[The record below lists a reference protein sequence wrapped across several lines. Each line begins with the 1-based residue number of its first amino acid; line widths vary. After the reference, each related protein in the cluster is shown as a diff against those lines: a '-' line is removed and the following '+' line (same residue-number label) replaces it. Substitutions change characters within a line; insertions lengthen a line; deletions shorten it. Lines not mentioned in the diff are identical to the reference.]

1 MRNLNIYPY
10 PGYFGKDTHLKIG
23 TVLKEQNCSKVL
35 IHYGSHSAVS
45 SGLIDEIRSSLDEA
59 GISYVTLGGVL
70 PNPRLSKVRE
80 GIELAAKNRLIFFW
94 LLAVAALLIPARPS
108 AMDLPIRIQM
118 YGTFFSAP
126 KPQKPVFP

>member
-1 MRNLNIYPY
+1 MRNFEYFTPTRVI
-10 PGYFGKDTHLKIG
+10 FGKDTHLKIG
-23 TVLKEQNCSKVL
+23 TVLKEQNCNKVL

-59 GISYVTLGGVL
+59 GIS
-70 PNPRLSKVRE
+70 
-80 GIELAAKNRLIFFW
+80 FFW

-126 KPQKPVFP
+126 KPQKPVFL

>member
-1 MRNLNIYPY
+1 MRNFEYFTPTRVI
-10 PGYFGKDTHLKIG
+10 FGKDTHLKIG

-59 GISYVTLGGVL
+59 GISYVTLGGVV

-80 GIELAAKNRLIFFW
+80 GIEIFFW